1 MCVFLILIRYTWT
14 RRENRRERFESRE
27 IRAVL
32 GSFETFKRFRDSLEV
47 FHVENEF
54 FSVRSP
60 RRKPRER
67 RATKKKKKKTKLYGD
82 NGSPR
87 LWHRRGTVGRTDFF
101 YACGRQTAAG
111 DAAWML
117 VTRRAGPRR
126 KRRATGREFHSSPA
140 PKRLGRPRAT
150 VALYT
155 RTGCPASVDVKN
167 KKRRRLG
174 DARFRGPCRVFA
186 TISKECFREKSI
198 FTPLFIY
205 I

>member
-67 RATKKKKKKTKLYGD
+67 RATKKKKKKQNSTAITV
-82 NGSPR
+82 
-87 LWHRRGTVGRTDFF
+87 RRGFDTDAGRSG
-101 YACGRQTAAG
+101 GRIFSTRAADKQLQG
-111 DAAWML
+111 TPRGCWLPDVPGHDANAG
-117 VTRRAGPRR
+117 RRAVNFTRV
-126 KRRATGREFHSSPA
+126 
-140 PKRLGRPRAT
+140 RPRSASAVPAQRSRST
-150 VALYT
+150 RVQGAL
-155 RTGCPASVDVKN
+155 RAS
-167 KKRRRLG
+167 
-174 DARFRGPCRVFA
+174 
-186 TISKECFREKSI
+186 T
-198 FTPLFIY
+198 
-205 I
+205 